1 MTHKARIWIG
11 ITLLIVLAFNY
22 AIIGFP
28 MIKRASSI
36 ENKSKAMLISQ
47 IKSGK
52 VLKNSEDEFIL
63 EILKR
68 EKASVDRK
76 ILVLNGIA
84 ISLVIVVISWTAFG
98 LLFHRKR

>member
-1 MTHKARIWIG
+1 MTSKARIWIG

-52 VLKNSEDEFIL
+52 VLKNSEDEYIL

-68 EKASVDRK
+68 EKGSIDKK
-76 ILVLNGIA
+76 ILILNSVA
-84 ISLVIVVISWTAFG
+84 ISASLLIISWTIFG